1 MTDEEKLVI
10 GAKKLDPEAW
20 RRIYDRD
27 YRKIYT
33 FIYRR
38 VGNSSLAE
46 DLTSGVFL
54 RALEGIAK
62 YKYQGFTLTAWF
74 LAISRNLVADHFRRT
89 GRAPEQPLDL
99 DVASGKPTPEQ
110 LVEGTWQRG
119 VLYRAMEHLNEE
131 QRQVVTL
138 RFIDGLS
145 TSEVGHLMNRRGGAV
160 RALQHRAIASLR
172 RIMTKE
178 AQNEEELRY
187 CVG

>member
-10 GAKKLDPEAW
+10 GAKELDPDAW
-20 RRIYDRD
+20 RQIYDRD
-27 YRKIYT
+27 YRKIYF

-89 GRAPEQPLDL
+89 GR
-99 DVASGKPTPEQ
+99 
-110 LVEGTWQRG
+110 
-119 VLYRAMEHLNEE
+119 
-131 QRQVVTL
+131 
-138 RFIDGLS
+138 
-145 TSEVGHLMNRRGGAV
+145 
-160 RALQHRAIASLR
+160 
-172 RIMTKE
+172 
-178 AQNEEELRY
+178 
-187 CVG
+187 

>member
-1 MTDEEKLVI
+1 MTDEEKLVV
-10 GAKKLDPEAW
+10 GAKEMDPEAW
-20 RRIYDRD
+20 RQIYDRD
-27 YRKIYT
+27 YRKIYF

-89 GRAPEQPLDL
+89 GRAPEQPLNL
-99 DVASGKPTPEQ
+99 DVTSGKPTPEQ
-110 LVEGTWQRG
+110 LVEGTWQRE
-119 VLYRAMEHLNEE
+119 VLYQALEHLSEE
-131 QRQVVTL
+131 QRQVVSL

-145 TSEVGHLMNRRGGAV
+145 TSEVGHLMNRREGAV

-172 RIMTKE
+172 RIMT
-178 AQNEEELRY
+178 EETRDEEQLRY

>member
-10 GAKKLDPEAW
+10 GAKELDQEAW
-20 RRIYDRD
+20 SQIYDRD
-27 YRKIYT
+27 YRKIYS

-38 VGNSSLAE
+38 VGNTSLAE
-46 DLTSGVFL
+46 DLTAGVFL
-54 RALEGIAK
+54 KALEGIAK

-74 LAISRNLVADHFRRT
+74 LTIGRNLVADHFRRT
-89 GRAPEQPLDL
+89 GRAPEQPLNLDL
-99 DVASGKPTPEQ
+99 TSGKPAPEQ
-110 LVEGTWQRG
+110 LAEDAWQRED
-119 VLYRAMEHLNEE
+119 LQRAMENLSEE

-145 TSEVGHLMNRRGGAV
+145 TSEVGHLMNRKEGAV

-172 RIMTKE
+172 KIMTKE
-178 AQNEEELRY
+178 TQDEEELRY